1 MSNYLTDP
9 ELQRQFAE
17 IRQKNE
23 RKLRLQQEQEE
34 RLRRQAAEA
43 SKQRAEEGRRQAAAR
58 FESDLRAAFFAANP
72 AATEEDWRR
81 LGPQIRDAHM
91 RDAAAHGVVNV
102 FDRIRSEAFRREQ
115 EELGRRSRFMQLSE
129 GV

>member
-9 ELQRQFAE
+9 ELQRHFAE
-17 IRQKNE
+17 IRQANE
-23 RKLRLQQEQEE
+23 SRRQLQQEQDEK
-34 RLRRQAAEA
+34 LRRQLAEA
-43 SKQRAEEGRRQAAAR
+43 SKRRAEEQRRQAAAR
-58 FESDLRAAFFAANP
+58 LESDLRAAFFGANP

-81 LGPQIRDAHM
+81 LGPQLRDAHM
-91 RDAAAHGVVNV
+91 RDAAAQGVVNV